1 MLNEVLSLHH
11 DFILN
16 DLFQTVNWQLATKY
30 GTDAEIT
37 ALLDYADWLITP
49 VSNPDGYEY
58 TWTTVRPNPSFLKKT
73 QFIFYI
79 FLDLKGSFVA

>member
-1 MLNEVLSLHH
+1 M
-11 DFILN
+11 
-16 DLFQTVNWQLATKY
+16 FQIVTKY

-58 TWTTVRPNPSFLKKT
+58 TWTTVNNSSRKFMIKRFNF
-73 QFIFYI
+73 
-79 FLDLKGSFVA
+79 

>member
-1 MLNEVLSLHH
+1 L
-11 DFILN
+11 
-16 DLFQTVNWQLATKY
+16 TTKY

-58 TWTTVRPNPSFLKKT
+58 TWTTVYN
-73 QFIFYI
+73 
-79 FLDLKGSFVA
+79 A

>member
-1 MLNEVLSLHH
+1 L
-11 DFILN
+11 
-16 DLFQTVNWQLATKY
+16 TTKY

-58 TWTTVRPNPSFLKKT
+58 TWTTVYFKIKIKMILVLKIYLCENLELIT
-73 QFIFYI
+73 
-79 FLDLKGSFVA
+79 GSFVAQKPHTGN